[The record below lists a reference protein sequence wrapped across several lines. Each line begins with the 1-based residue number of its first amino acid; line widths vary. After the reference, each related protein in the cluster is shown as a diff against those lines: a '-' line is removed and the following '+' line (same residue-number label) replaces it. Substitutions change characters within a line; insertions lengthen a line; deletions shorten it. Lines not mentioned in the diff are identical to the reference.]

1 MGCVESM
8 RARRLVMLKQVSTH
22 YFEIVA
28 RFFTCSCPRPPV
40 MPMRELPGRSGHLD
54 AATAHAMRRH
64 VKAGGRPRPRRACL
78 RDASPTTAA
87 GAIIRRRRPRCRE
100 RAKPCTTDPN
110 CSRKRDAWRAA
121 NASIAVR
128 HVSNHG
134 IAAGSAARFRAGD
147 GRGTRHRPARAE
159 PVDLLSCIASASR
172 CLMSASCPAR
182 DAHLATRRHRRPLH
196 ATRNRATVA
205 ASAPAWLCKAAA
217 AAVDCST
224 RAAFCWTISS
234 SCVTA

>member
-1 MGCVESM
+1 
-8 RARRLVMLKQVSTH
+8 MLLS
-22 YFEIVA
+22 
-28 RFFTCSCPRPPV
+28 PPPV

-64 VKAGGRPRPRRACL
+64 VKADGRPRPRRACL

-121 NASIAVR
+121 NASIAER
-128 HVSNHG
+128 HASNHG

-172 CLMSASCPAR
+172 CLMPASCPAR
-182 DAHLATRRHRRPLH
+182 DARLAKRRHLAGRLTPRGIAPPSPPARRPG
-196 ATRNRATVA
+196 
-205 ASAPAWLCKAAA
+205 SARRRPPP
-217 AAVDCST
+217 ST
-224 RAAFCWTISS
+224 APPGPRSAGPSRRAA
-234 SCVTA
+234 